1 MNSNT
6 EKAMA
11 LAGLLQSCYLVSG
24 VARNGLVGED
34 SMSGSLESIFVTNPD
49 QTADVYRNGNGI
61 RTGLRLL
68 MEILGDGNYS
78 DYIETVRYASAIL
91 TLEKQLRGKPEILRA
106 VGAGL
111 SSIQEHQFLHELS
124 VTNEEVVDRL
134 SGLYERTLGTVEPR
148 IRVMGQQKHLQNQTN
163 PRRIRALLLAGL
175 RSAVLWRQLGG
186 SLIGLF
192 LGRRRFLNGAASAAE
207 FIR

>member
-1 MNSNT
+1 
-6 EKAMA
+6 MA

-24 VARNGLVGED
+24 VARSGLVGED
-34 SMSGSLESIFVTNPD
+34 SMCGSLESLFVTNPD
-49 QTADVYRNGNGI
+49 QTADVYRNGKGI
-61 RTGLRLL
+61 RTGLRLF

-78 DYIETVRYASAIL
+78 DYVETIRYASAIL
-91 TLEKQLRGKPEILRA
+91 TLEKRLRGKPEILRA

-134 SGLYERTLGTVEPR
+134 SGLYERTLSTVEPR
-148 IRVMGQQKHLQNQTN
+148 IRILGQQKNLQNQANTH
-163 PRRIRALLLAGL
+163 RIRALLLAGL
-175 RSAVLWRQLGG
+175 RSAILWRQLGG

-207 FIR
+207 FIS